1 METKSRK
8 RGFGSMDKAQQSAIA
23 SKGGKAA
30 HKMGK
35 AHQFTSAEAREAGRL
50 GGMKISQDLRHM
62 SEIGKLGGA
71 KVSADKAHM
80 SEIGRKGGA
89 AVSADREHM
98 AEIGAVGGHKVSA
111 DTEHMQ
117 EIGRKGGITRQAA
130 SKTGTDE

>member
-8 RGFGSMDKAQQSAIA
+8 RGFGSMDKAQQAAIA

-35 AHQFTSAEAREAGRL
+35 AHQFTAEEAREAGRL

-62 SEIGKLGGA
+62 SKIGKLGGA

-80 SEIGRKGGA
+80 ASIGRKGGA
-89 AVSADREHM
+89 KVSEDREYM
-98 AEIGAVGGHKVSA
+98 AEIGSLGGQKVSA
-111 DTEHMQ
+111 DTEHMA
-117 EIGRKGGITRQAA
+117 EMGRKGGIARHAA
-130 SKTGTDE
+130 GKTGTDE